1 MKFTFNY
8 DTFQKYYANI
18 SNFQLRSPIKFDVF
32 RKTSNVNKSYV
43 WSRRTVTSVYSHIYL
58 PNLYITFNDTYAF
71 FNILSQHSDGILY
84 GNHFSIGLKPEVNVF
99 TKRPIVDIHF
109 TEQVPATQESVNPT
123 QECVII
129 LSYGY
134 FSDSIYTDSRR
145 RTIHQNNC

>member
-71 FNILSQHSDGILY
+71 FNMLSQHSDGILY

-109 TEQVPATQESVNPT
+109 TEQVQVNLQLLTP
-123 QECVII
+123 
-129 LSYGY
+129 
-134 FSDSIYTDSRR
+134 
-145 RTIHQNNC
+145 